1 MKLITIDDF
10 IQLYSKLKTKR
21 YISYVIK
28 FLFSLLVILFT
39 WPSRDADMGINL
51 DGSYFSFFNYFFHY
65 DIHVLQNIQYPF
77 GPLGF
82 LINTTAIGNNLIY
95 NFIFWSILRVII
107 FFLVHR
113 RTKSMW
119 KTIVLCGLIYYL
131 FYYDFLFYVLLSL
144 LIINHHQTKQNY
156 LLVVMA
162 FFASISILIKVTV
175 GFVTILIL
183 GSYCIHLIFQKQFK
197 YSLLVLISG
206 IISFLAL
213 WVFLFHDFNYIFS
226 FLQGQYLYIFNNNDA
241 VALYPPNNWWIM
253 GSVFLLFFTP
263 FIITKRK
270 TVVLLYTVQFLAAFA
285 LFKYAFGRQENLH
298 SLVFFN
304 FLCYFAILFTIYTN
318 KLKSY
323 SILILLVCLPLY
335 YLNLKHNNTF
345 HVSLIPKYG
354 GISSFTKN
362 VIRYNSFKEENLL
375 KSKENLKPNIL
386 PKKIVNTIGKKSVDF
401 FPWDLTYFIAN
412 KLNYQPHIFLQT
424 GGYPPQLVKE
434 GTEKLISEG
443 PDFILWEK
451 KKWKGEVGSIDNQY
465 LFNADGL
472 FVREILNW
480 YEIVEENNQVAL
492 LERQNINRLNLDSI
506 KHSKNKFD
514 DWIYLS
520 STSIIQSK
528 IKVAPTLRRKIT
540 QDIYKTPR
548 PSIDY
553 LLNDGTIISYE
564 ITESA
569 MQSGLWFNPYIEK
582 INTNFE
588 GEKVSAVRFSQQDWG
603 GKYLDELEIEWMF
616 FSRKNL

>member
-1 MKLITIDDF
+1 
-10 IQLYSKLKTKR
+10 
-21 YISYVIK
+21 
-28 FLFSLLVILFT
+28 
-39 WPSRDADMGINL
+39 MGVNL
-51 DGSYFSFFNYFFHY
+51 DGSYFSFFNYFFHH

-82 LINTTAIGNNLIY
+82 LINTIAIGNNLIY

-107 FFLVHR
+107 FFLVHHH
-113 RTKSMW
+113 TKSIW
-119 KTIVLCGLIYYL
+119 KTIVLCGLMYYL

-144 LIINHHQTKQNY
+144 LVLNHHQTKQNY
-156 LLVVMA
+156 LLIVMA
-162 FFASISILIKVTV
+162 FFASISMLIKVTT
-175 GFVTILIL
+175 GLVTVLIL
-183 GSYCIHLIFQKQFK
+183 SSYCVHLIFQKQFK
-197 YSLLVLISG
+197 YSLVVLISG

-213 WVFLFHDFNYIFS
+213 WVLLFHNFDYIFS
-226 FLQGQYLYIFNNNDA
+226 FLQGQYFYIFNNNDA

-270 TVVLLYTVQFLAAFA
+270 TVVLLYTVQLLAAFA

-304 FLCYFAILFTIYTN
+304 FLCYFTILFAIYTN

-323 SILILLVCLPLY
+323 SVLILLVCLPLY
-335 YLNLKHNNTF
+335 FLNLKHNNTF
-345 HVSLIPKYG
+345 HTSLIPKYG
-354 GISSFTKN
+354 GISSFYKN
-362 VIRYNSFKEENLL
+362 VIKYNSFKEESLL

-386 PKKIVNTIGKKSVDF
+386 PKKFIDTIGKKSIDF

-412 KLNYQPHIFLQT
+412 QLNYQPHSFLQT

-434 GTEKLISEG
+434 GAEKLISEG

-465 LFNADGL
+465 LFNADGR

-480 YEIVEENNQVAL
+480 YKIVEENNQVAL
-492 LERQNINRLNLDSI
+492 LERQNVNRLHLDSV

-514 DWIYLS
+514 TWISFS
-520 STSIIQSK
+520 SESIIQSK
-528 IKVAPTLRRKIT
+528 IKVSPTLKRKII
-540 QDIYKTPR
+540 QGLYKTPR

-553 LLNDGTIISYE
+553 LLDDGTVISYE

-582 INTNFE
+582 VNTNFE
-588 GEKVSAVRFSQQDWG
+588 GKKVSAVRFSQQDWG

-616 FSRKNL
+616 FSKQNL